1 MSAKMIEL
9 ELNEHM
15 FAALWKYVKCIL
27 RFHVQGFLVESKAT

>member
-1 MSAKMIEL
+1 MSTTLVEL

-27 RFHVQGFLVESKAT
+27 RFHVQGFLVETKAA

>member
-1 MSAKMIEL
+1 MSSTLIEL

-27 RFHVQGFLVESKAT
+27 RFHVQGFLVETEAT